1 MNYIIIWM
9 ESVEITNNQKEFL
22 CILSLS
28 IAGFQKEFQTWTIVG
43 FLASK
48 MLLENPEKALFVV
61 PLFELGT
68 YWCWWLLFVLWSTVA
83 CTWIVVVIWTMIK
96 DFTIQ
101 FFISLHFTIFN
112 KITSSC
118 FVCIVY
124 KHADAILRNSYFD
137 SQVSD
142 HRHTRCIWILKFVFN
157 HHCLQLINVCLLICV
172 CVFSLKEYAY
182 ILS

>member
-1 MNYIIIWM
+1 MQIWCRVLQYLWPWGNPMNYIITWM
-9 ESVEITNNQKEFL
+9 EWVEITNNQKEF
-22 CILSLS
+22 
-28 IAGFQKEFQTWTIVG
+28 QTWTIAG

-48 MLLENPEKALFVV
+48 MLLENPEKA
-61 PLFELGT
+61 LFELGT

-124 KHADAILRNSYFD
+124 KHADAILRNNYFD

-182 ILS
+182 ILN